1 MLIECNYLN
10 VRSLVYERNNSPQLT
25 PGNVHLTHLP
35 ILYPPAFLLDKGQM
49 VGLGWPS
56 MILLHLFISFSPFLE
71 LEHLCFYYNLND
83 ANDSLEEWDEGTIR
97 FTGTGFGQ
105 IERN

>member
-1 MLIECNYLN
+1 MLIECNCLN

-25 PGNVHLTHLP
+25 PGTVHQTHLP
-35 ILYPPAFLLDKGQM
+35 ILYPPTFLLDKGQM
-49 VGLGWPS
+49 VGLRLPI

-71 LEHLCFYYNLND
+71 LEQLCFHYNLND

-97 FTGTGFGQ
+97 FTGIGFGQ